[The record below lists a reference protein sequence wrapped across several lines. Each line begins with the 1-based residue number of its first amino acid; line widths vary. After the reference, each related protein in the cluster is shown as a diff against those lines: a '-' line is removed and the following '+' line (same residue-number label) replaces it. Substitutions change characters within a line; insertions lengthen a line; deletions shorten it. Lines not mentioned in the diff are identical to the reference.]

1 MARGAGIALA
11 TLALLAFAGP
21 TAAATP
27 KKICNATPQ
36 KIYGDLAD
44 NGRLDRH
51 YCASDINR
59 ALHSPSLQRYEQRT
73 QPGSQAKPSATVIP
87 AVATSTRGSLPFSGL
102 DLALFGG
109 VGGPLLLI
117 GASLGR
123 VARVRAEGELGQ

>member
-1 MARGAGIALA
+1 MARGAGAALA

-44 NGRLDRH
+44 NGRLDGR
-51 YCASDINR
+51 YCTSDINR
-59 ALHSPSLQRYEQRT
+59 ALHSPSLQRYELRT
-73 QPGSQAKPSATVIP
+73 RAAPPPAAVLSPVSAD
-87 AVATSTRGSLPFSGL
+87 TRGSLPFSGL

-117 GASLGR
+117 GASFGR
-123 VARVRAEGELGQ
+123 VARVRTNGELSQ

>member
-1 MARGAGIALA
+1 MARGAGVALA
-11 TLALLAFAGP
+11 ALALLAFAGP

-44 NGRLDRH
+44 NGRLDNR
-51 YCASDINR
+51 YCAADINR
-59 ALHSPSLQRYEQRT
+59 ALDSPSLQGYDVPTPPRPRPT
-73 QPGSQAKPSATVIP
+73 PKVVP
-87 AVATSTRGSLPFSGL
+87 AAAGDTRSLPFSGL

-123 VARVRAEGELGQ
+123 FARRAEGELRQ

>member
-1 MARGAGIALA
+1 MARGAGAALA

-27 KKICNATPQ
+27 KICNATPQ

-44 NGRLDRH
+44 NGRLDRN

-59 ALHSPSLQRYEQRT
+59 ALHSPSLQRYEART
-73 QPGSQAKPSATVIP
+73 RATKPASPVRPSAAGEDRRSV
-87 AVATSTRGSLPFSGL
+87 PFSGL

-109 VGGPLLLI
+109 VGAPLLLI

-123 VARVRAEGELGQ
+123 IARVRAEGELRQ

>member
-1 MARGAGIALA
+1 MARGAGAVLA
-11 TLALLAFAGP
+11 TLALVAFAGP

-44 NGRLDRH
+44 NGRLDRR

-59 ALHSPSLQRYEQRT
+59 ALHSPSLQRYELRT
-73 QPGSQAKPSATVIP
+73 RATKPP
-87 AVATSTRGSLPFSGL
+87 APAFAPVATDGRRSLPFSGL

-109 VGGPLLLI
+109 VGAPLLLI

-123 VARVRAEGELGQ
+123 VTRVRAGGELRQ

>member
-11 TLALLAFAGP
+11 TLALLAFATP

-59 ALHSPSLQRYEQRT
+59 ALHSPSLQRYELRT
-73 QPGSQAKPSATVIP
+73 QAKPAAAIIPTV
-87 AVATSTRGSLPFSGL
+87 STPRGTLPFSGL

-123 VARVRAEGELGQ
+123 VSRVRAEGELS

>member
-1 MARGAGIALA
+1 MARGLGAALA
-11 TLALLAFAGP
+11 ALALLAFAGP

-44 NGRLDRH
+44 NGRLDRR
-51 YCASDINR
+51 YCAADINR
-59 ALHSPSLQRYEQRT
+59 ALHSPSLRPYD
-73 QPGSQAKPSATVIP
+73 KPSPPKPSPKVIP
-87 AVATSTRGSLPFSGL
+87 APATDSRSLPFSGL

-123 VARVRAEGELGQ
+123 VARVRAQGELTQ

>member
-1 MARGAGIALA
+1 MARGAGAALV

-44 NGRLDRH
+44 NGRLDRL
-51 YCASDINR
+51 YCDSDIDR
-59 ALHSPSLQRYEQRT
+59 ALRSPSLQRYELRT
-73 QPGSQAKPSATVIP
+73 RATRPPATVLP
-87 AVATSTRGSLPFSGL
+87 SVATDARGSVPFSGL

-109 VGGPLLLI
+109 VGAPLLLI

-123 VARVRAEGELGQ
+123 IARVRAEGELRQ

>member
-1 MARGAGIALA
+1 MARGARAALA

-27 KKICNATPQ
+27 QQTSQQIFR
-36 KIYGDLAD
+36 DLAD
-44 NGRLDRH
+44 NGRIDGD
-51 YCASDINR
+51 YTDAQINR
-59 ALHSPSLQRYEQRT
+59 ALDSPSIRRYESRT
-73 QPGSQAKPSATVIP
+73 QRDLPKPSQTATP
-87 AVATSTRGSLPFSGL
+87 AAATDAQRSLPFSGL

-123 VARVRAEGELGQ
+123 VARVRAEGELSQ

>member
-1 MARGAGIALA
+1 MARGAGAALA

-27 KKICNATPQ
+27 KICNATPQ

-59 ALHSPSLQRYEQRT
+59 ALHSPSLQRYEART
-73 QPGSQAKPSATVIP
+73 RATKPAPPVRRPATEEARSV
-87 AVATSTRGSLPFSGL
+87 PFSGN
-102 DLALFGG
+102 DLALLGG
-109 VGGPLLLI
+109 VVVPLLLI

-123 VARVRAEGELGQ
+123 VTRVRTAQGELGQ

>member
-1 MARGAGIALA
+1 MARGAGAVLA
-11 TLALLAFAGP
+11 TLALLACAGP
-21 TAAATP
+21 TAAATS

-44 NGRLDRH
+44 NGRLDNR
-51 YCASDINR
+51 YCAADIDR
-59 ALHSPSLQRYEQRT
+59 ALHSPSLQELRT
-73 QPGSQAKPSATVIP
+73 QQEAQSRPTPRVVPAAATD
-87 AVATSTRGSLPFSGL
+87 SRGSLPFSGL

-123 VARVRAEGELGQ
+123 VARVRAEGELRQ

>member
-1 MARGAGIALA
+1 MVRGAGAALA

-27 KKICNATPQ
+27 KICNATPQ

-59 ALHSPSLQRYEQRT
+59 ALHSPSLQRYEART
-73 QPGSQAKPSATVIP
+73 RATKPAPPVPPPATEDARSV
-87 AVATSTRGSLPFSGL
+87 PFSGN
-102 DLALFGG
+102 DLALLGG
-109 VGGPLLLI
+109 VVVPLLLI
-117 GASLGR
+117 GATLGR
-123 VARVRAEGELGQ
+123 VTRVRTAQGELRQ

>member
-1 MARGAGIALA
+1 MARGAGAVLA
-11 TLALLAFAGP
+11 TLAVLAFAGP

-36 KIYGDLAD
+36 KVYADLAD
-44 NGRLDRH
+44 NGRLDQR
-51 YCASDINR
+51 YCAADIKR
-59 ALHSPSLQRYEQRT
+59 ALHSPSLKPYDVPAGA
-73 QPGSQAKPSATVIP
+73 QPRPVPKVVPAAATN
-87 AVATSTRGSLPFSGL
+87 SRSLPFSGL

-123 VARVRAEGELGQ
+123 ARVRTHEGELTQ

>member
-1 MARGAGIALA
+1 MARGAGAALA

-21 TAAATP
+21 SAAATP
-27 KKICNATPQ
+27 KICNATPQ

-59 ALHSPSLQRYEQRT
+59 ALHSPSLQRYEART
-73 QPGSQAKPSATVIP
+73 RATKPAPP
-87 AVATSTRGSLPFSGL
+87 AVEPAGDDARSSVPFSGL

-109 VGGPLLLI
+109 AVGPLLLI

-123 VARVRAEGELGQ
+123 VARVRANGALRQ

>member
-1 MARGAGIALA
+1 MARGAGAALA

-27 KKICNATPQ
+27 KICNATPQ

-59 ALHSPSLQRYEQRT
+59 ALHSPSLKRYEQRT
-73 QPGSQAKPSATVIP
+73 KSAQPKPSPTVIP
-87 AVATSTRGSLPFSGL
+87 AVATDARGSLPFSGL

-109 VGGPLLLI
+109 VGAPLLLI

-123 VARVRAEGELGQ
+123 IARVRAEGELRQ

>member
-1 MARGAGIALA
+1 MARGAGVALA

-27 KKICNATPQ
+27 KKICNASPQ
-36 KIYGDLAD
+36 RVYADLAD
-44 NGRLDRH
+44 NLRLDNR
-51 YCASDINR
+51 YCAADINR
-59 ALHSPSLQRYEQRT
+59 ALDSPSLQGYDVPTPPRPRPT
-73 QPGSQAKPSATVIP
+73 PKVVP
-87 AVATSTRGSLPFSGL
+87 AAAGDARSLPFSGL

-123 VARVRAEGELGQ
+123 VARVRAEGELRQ

>member
-1 MARGAGIALA
+1 MARGAGAALA
-11 TLALLAFAGP
+11 TLALLACAGP

-36 KIYGDLAD
+36 KVYADLAD
-44 NGRLDRH
+44 NGRLDHR
-51 YCASDINR
+51 YCAADINR
-59 ALHSPSLQRYEQRT
+59 ALHSPSLKPYDVPAGV
-73 QPGSQAKPSATVIP
+73 QPRPIPKVVPAATD
-87 AVATSTRGSLPFSGL
+87 SRSLPFSGL

-123 VARVRAEGELGQ
+123 ARVRTPEGELTQ